1 MPEALSTDRI
11 LALAE
16 PETLRDP
23 YPAYARLRES
33 QPVYWS
39 EAIDSWVLTRYEDC
53 AAVLRNSRAFASD
66 WRRTGERIPTP
77 LLSIQSLDPPEHTL
91 IRHFMVNAVRTL
103 DYPAL
108 RQMIA
113 DRVRERLARVRRKDS
128 FDAVTEFAA
137 PIALDTIVAVLGVA
151 RPDPEWFLPTSQ
163 AIVDGMDAGVWPETY
178 EPAVAARARL
188 AELAE
193 GWLADPPDAGLVG
206 YVSVHGADS
215 GIERPILLN
224 TLRAV
229 FHAGFESAGRLLA
242 NALAVMA
249 AMPDALGRF
258 AAAETPVA
266 VEELVRYVSPV
277 QADGR
282 ACVQETSIGGTVI
295 RRGQAVTMLLGAANR
310 DPARFSDPDALDFG
324 RDPNPHVGF
333 GRGAH
338 SCLGQSLATLQ
349 AGVVLGILAAEC
361 GQIRAVAAPVYRRNL
376 TLRGPSRFEA
386 RVV

>member
-1 MPEALSTDRI
+1 MPETLSTDRI

-23 YPAYARLRES
+23 YPAYARMRDAE
-33 QPVYWS
+33 PVYWS
-39 EAIDSWVLTRYEDC
+39 EAIDSWVLTRHEDC

-66 WRRTGERIPTP
+66 WRRTGEQIPTP
-77 LLSIQSLDPPEHTL
+77 MLSIQSLDPPEHTV

-103 DYPAL
+103 DYPSIQ
-108 RQMIA
+108 RMIA
-113 DRVRERLARVRRKDS
+113 ERVRERLAAVRRRDF
-128 FDAVTEFAA
+128 FDAVTEFAF

-163 AIVDGMDAGVWPETY
+163 AIVDGMDAGVWPETH

-188 AELAE
+188 AEFAE

-206 YVSVHGADS
+206 YVAAHGAGS

-229 FHAGFESAGRLLA
+229 LHAGFESAGRLLA
-242 NALAVMA
+242 GALVAMA
-249 AMPDALGRF
+249 ALPDALGRF
-258 AAAETPVA
+258 AAAETPAA
-266 VEELVRYVSPV
+266 VEELVRYVTPV

-282 ACVQETSIGGTVI
+282 ACVEETSIGGTVI

-310 DPARFSDPDALDFG
+310 DPARFPDPDRLDFG
-324 RDPNPHVGF
+324 RAPNPHLGF

-338 SCLGQSLATLQ
+338 SCLGQALATLQ
-349 AGVVLGILAAEC
+349 AGVVFEVLASEC
-361 GQIRAVAAPVYRRNL
+361 DQIRAVAAPVYRRNL

>member
-1 MPEALSTDRI
+1 MPETLSTDRI

-16 PETLRDP
+16 PEALRDP
-23 YPAYARLRES
+23 YPAYARLRAAE
-33 QPVYWS
+33 PVYWS
-39 EAIDSWVLTRYEDC
+39 KAIDSWVLTRYEDC

-66 WRRTGERIPTP
+66 WRRTGEEIPAP

-103 DYPAL
+103 DYPWL
-108 RQMIA
+108 QRTIA
-113 DRVRERLARVRRKDS
+113 ERVRERLAAVRRQDS
-128 FDAVTEFAA
+128 FDVVTEFAA

-151 RPDPEWFLPTSQ
+151 PPDPEWFLPVSQ

-193 GWLADPPDAGLVG
+193 SWLADPPDAGLAG
-206 YVSVHGADS
+206 YVAAHGADS
-215 GIERPILLN
+215 GIARPILLN

-229 FHAGFESAGRLLA
+229 LHAGFESAGRLLA
-242 NALAVMA
+242 GALVTMA
-249 AMPDALGRF
+249 AVPDALARF
-258 AAAETPVA
+258 AAAETPA
-266 VEELVRYVSPV
+266 AIEELVRHTAPV

-282 ACVQETSIGGTVI
+282 ACVEETSIGGTVI

-310 DPARFSDPDALDFG
+310 DPAHFPGPDALDFG
-324 RDPNPHVGF
+324 RGPNPHLGF

-338 SCLGQSLATLQ
+338 SCLGQALATLQ
-349 AGVVLGILAAEC
+349 AGVVLEILAAEC
-361 GQIRAVAAPVYRRNL
+361 GRIHTVTAPVYRRNL

-386 RVV
+386 RVT